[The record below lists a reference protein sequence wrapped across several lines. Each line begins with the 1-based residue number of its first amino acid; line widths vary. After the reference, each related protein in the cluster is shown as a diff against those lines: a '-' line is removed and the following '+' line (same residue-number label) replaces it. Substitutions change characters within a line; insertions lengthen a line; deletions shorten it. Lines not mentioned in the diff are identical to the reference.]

1 MKLNENEVIEFLS
14 ENYAGSVASRALWV
28 WAGGGAQD
36 IDYTK
41 SATDQWNTMW
51 EKASEDGP
59 PSKIALLREAL
70 FDDPGNEV
78 VLGFLNAIADDE
90 FKSGRA
96 AAPVL
101 TFMLEKLDPAFD
113 EKVLQA
119 TMLSFPKEFSEDA
132 DDPENISK
140 ESQTEIMF
148 AALASSLQDRFKKD
162 VRSALEE
169 KCEVLTK
176 DQGLASE
183 ELISEG
189 MLVLL
194 ECLPK
199 MAEAAKTPE
208 VQAAAKEIHAVLEPL
223 TKKEDAN
230 DAVDKLTPLIE
241 RLKTMA
247 DDSGDKMFLAGCNGL
262 DNQFKCL
269 QCIYAETP
277 LHSLEYLAKA
287 LIQALWGTTG
297 IQEDETEAEESED
310 EAETEAEESQD
321 EAENEAEKSQDEA
334 ENVKEDQAK

>member
-14 ENYAGSVASRALWV
+14 ENYAGSVATRALWV

-41 SATDQWNTMW
+41 SATDQWNIMW

-78 VLGFLNAIADDE
+78 ILGFLNAIADDE
-90 FKSGRA
+90 FESGRA

-119 TMLSFPKEFSEDA
+119 TMLSFPKGFSEDA

-140 ESQTEIMF
+140 ESQTEMMF

-162 VRSALEE
+162 ARSALEE

-176 DQGLASE
+176 EQGFASK

-194 ECLPK
+194 ECLPN

-208 VQAAAKEIHAVLEPL
+208 VQAAAKKIHAELEPL

-247 DDSGDKMFLAGCNGL
+247 DDSGDKIFLAGCNGL

-277 LHSLEYLAKA
+277 LHSLEFLAKA

-297 IQEDETEAEESED
+297 VQEDEAEESED
-310 EAETEAEESQD
+310 EAETKAEESRDETETEAEES
-321 EAENEAEKSQDEA
+321 
-334 ENVKEDQAK
+334 

>member
-14 ENYAGSVASRALWV
+14 ENYAGSVATRSLWV

-36 IDYTK
+36 IDYTE
-41 SATDQWNTMW
+41 SAKDQWNTMW
-51 EKASEDGP
+51 EKTSEDGT

-70 FDDPGNEV
+70 FDDPGSEV
-78 VLGFLNAIADDE
+78 VLGFLNSIADDE
-90 FKSGRA
+90 FENGRA

-101 TFMLEKLDPAFD
+101 SFMLEKLDPAFD
-113 EKVLQA
+113 EKMLQA
-119 TMLSFPKEFSEDA
+119 AMLLFPIGISEDA
-132 DDPENISK
+132 DDPENLSK
-140 ESQTEIMF
+140 ESPTEIIF
-148 AALASSLQDRFKKD
+148 ATLASSLQDRFKKD

-169 KCEVLTK
+169 KCDVLTK
-176 DQGLASE
+176 EQSLASK

-194 ECLPK
+194 ECLPS

-208 VQAAAKEIHAVLEPL
+208 VQDAAKEIHAILDAL
-223 TKKEDAN
+223 TKKEDTN

-247 DDSGDKMFLAGCNGL
+247 DDSGNKMFLAACNGL
-262 DNQFKCL
+262 DNQLKCL

-277 LHSLEYLAKA
+277 LHSLEFLAKA

-297 IQEDETEAEESED
+297 VQED

-321 EAENEAEKSQDEA
+321 EAETKAEESQDET
-334 ENVKEDQAK
+334 ENVEKDQAK